1 MTKAALAVYKAL
13 LKSGS
18 AFPDYNIR
26 AYVLRRTRAVFR
38 EKRNLT
44 GAAAEAAIIDAKK
57 QLEIVERQGVIAR
70 MYKSEDSVVE
80 YESTRTGR
88 GVLTR

>member
-1 MTKAALAVYKAL
+1 
-13 LKSGS
+13 
-18 AFPDYNIR
+18 
-26 AYVLRRTRAVFR
+26 
-38 EKRNLT
+38 LT